1 MSNHKLPSILEVQ
14 QRCMPVVDAIDIISS
29 DSNESISDSEI
40 ECVDYIRPM
49 SNMINTIHIE
59 PLHFDCPLRNIGI
72 NVYQNTKEDQ
82 NNSNLFQINVPLLET
97 KETWYDRV
105 TTFK

>member
-1 MSNHKLPSILEVQ
+1 MSNHKLPSIFEVQ

-29 DSNESISDSEI
+29 DNSESVSDSEK
-40 ECVDYIRPM
+40 ECVDYIRPI
-49 SNMINTIHIE
+49 SNMINANHIE
-59 PLHFDCPLRNIGI
+59 PLHFDCTLQNVGI
-72 NVYQNTKEDQ
+72 NVYQNSKEDQ
-82 NNSNLFQINVPLLET
+82 TNSNLFQSNVPLLET